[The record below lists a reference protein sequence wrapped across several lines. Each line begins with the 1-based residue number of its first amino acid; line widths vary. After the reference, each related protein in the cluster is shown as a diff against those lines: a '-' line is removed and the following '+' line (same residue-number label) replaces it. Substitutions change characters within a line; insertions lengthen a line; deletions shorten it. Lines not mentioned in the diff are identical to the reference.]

1 MFNLTLSPP
10 QIEFVLKPGITLIQA
25 YQITNNSQESITL
38 NTEVLPF
45 LPQGDNGS
53 VSYSSLLANPNISFS
68 LNNANLKL
76 GQPFTLAPRESQQLV
91 LKIKT
96 SPETELADYYSTFFV
111 YQSTDLSANDTNL
124 SQSIGKIGSH
134 VLLSVSESEF
144 PKIEGLVKKFTITPK
159 IKDVF
164 LTPINFST
172 QVQNNTNYF
181 FKSLGKITISKNQKI
196 IKQLNLDSQNVLANH
211 NRLLQCENQTSCSL
225 APPLWPG
232 AYTATL
238 EFDSNLNIPTTTTS
252 FWVLPLSP
260 IALILSIIF
269 FIYSF
274 RWLKKQLKPN
284 KTNYSY
290 S

>member
-1 MFNLTLSPP
+1 MFNLSLSPP
-10 QIEFVLKPGITLIQA
+10 QIEFVLKPGITLIQT

-76 GQPFTLAPRESQQLV
+76 GQPFTLAPQESRQLV
-91 LKIKT
+91 LKIKA
-96 SPETELADYYSTFFV
+96 SPQTELADYYSTFFV
-111 YQSTDLSANDTNL
+111 YQSNDMSAKDTSI

-134 VLLSVSESEF
+134 VLLSVSETEF
-144 PKIEGLVKKFTITPK
+144 PKTEGLVKKFTITPK
-159 IKDVF
+159 IKDIF
-164 LTPINFST
+164 LTPLNFSA

-211 NRLLQCENQTSCSL
+211 NRLLLCENQTSCRLS
-225 APPLWPG
+225 PPLWPG
-232 AYTATL
+232 NYTATL
-238 EFDSNLNIPTTTTS
+238 EFDPNLNIPSSSVT
-252 FWVLPLSP
+252 FFVLPLSP
-260 IALILSIIF
+260 IAFILSILF
-269 FIYSF
+269 LIYSF
-274 RWLKKQLKPN
+274 HWLKKQFKSN
-284 KTNYSY
+284 QK
-290 S
+290 